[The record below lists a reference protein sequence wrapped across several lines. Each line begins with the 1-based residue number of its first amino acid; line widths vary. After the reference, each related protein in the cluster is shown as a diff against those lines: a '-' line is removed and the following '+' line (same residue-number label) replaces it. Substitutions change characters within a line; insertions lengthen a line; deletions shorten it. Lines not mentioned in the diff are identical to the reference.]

1 MDEAD
6 LGRFKEVLSTV
17 CAEMGLAANSI
28 TDDMAHELVR
38 YGGSELHSIASVMGG
53 VGAME
58 VTKILMKQFTPATGT
73 FLFNGVTGK
82 NSMCH
87 F

>member
-1 MDEAD
+1 
-6 LGRFKEVLSTV
+6 
-17 CAEMGLAANSI
+17 MGLAANCI

-58 VTKILMKQFTPATGT
+58 VTKILMKQFTPANGT
-73 FLFNGVTGK
+73 FIFNGVSGK